1 MHVIANTFADRFNAS
16 FGIPA
21 IRPQVGESFDRNNDL
36 FLVEPGVVEHRDGHI
51 TRGSDVSVI
60 YDALI
65 EYNRRHMR
73 ADAFADH
80 YADDPS
86 ECGFLS

>member
-1 MHVIANTFADRFNAS
+1 MHLTANTFADRFNAS
-16 FGIPA
+16 FNIPA
-21 IRPQVGESFDRNNDL
+21 FRPKVGESFDRNNDL
-36 FLVEPGVVEHRDGHI
+36 FLAAPGVVEHRDGHV
-51 TRGSDVSVI
+51 TRGSEISVI

-80 YADDPS
+80 YSDDPT
-86 ECGFLS
+86 ECGF